1 MPRNASG
8 TYTLPSSNPVVTQT
22 PISSGGWAN
31 PTMTDLAN
39 ALTDSISKNG
49 VTTPTTNLPMGGFRH
64 LSVAAAT
71 ALDHYATA
79 NQLQTGVLQ
88 ILASVTMAVQDVY
101 TASLV
106 LSPTSFIK
114 NQLLIINFPAPNV
127 GAASLNING
136 TGARQI
142 LKASGTA
149 LSAGACKV
157 NEPFIIIYDG
167 TDWRMFIDSSGFTSS
182 DVVNALGY
190 VPVNPNG
197 SVPMTGQLTLVTP
210 PVATTDAASKAY
222 VDAGVR
228 SFNTRTGA
236 VALAGSDVTTALGY
250 TPANAA
256 GQVFTGA
263 VQSKAFNQ
271 TPYVANISGATT
283 IDYTNGQS
291 QILTCTGAVS
301 IAAINNVSTGTII
314 RLSFKATDVGL
325 ITSWPANVRWSGLAP
340 DLSSG
345 TLKKAIVVMEQDG
358 TDLLATYAVY

>member
-1 MPRNASG
+1 
-8 TYTLPSSNPVVTQT
+8 
-22 PISSGGWAN
+22 
-31 PTMTDLAN
+31 
-39 ALTDSISKNG
+39 
-49 VTTPTTNLPMGGFRH
+49 
-64 LSVAAAT
+64 
-71 ALDHYATA
+71 
-79 NQLQTGVLQ
+79 
-88 ILASVTMAVQDVY
+88 MAVQDVY

-190 VPVNPNG
+190 VPINPNG

-228 SFNTRTGA
+228 SFNTRTGS
-236 VALAGSDVTTALGY
+236 VVLVGSDVTTALGY